1 LYLTFLRAFS
11 RLDRTGKFQ
20 MIEPSELVEQF
31 RAHAA
36 RCRRLARLCP
46 HDLLAAEMN
55 RIADDCLSSANQCE
69 SDPAGW
75 SPLALKA

>member
-1 LYLTFLRAFS
+1 
-11 RLDRTGKFQ
+11 

-36 RCRRLARLCP
+36 RCRQLARLCP
-46 HDLLAAEMN
+46 HDFLATEMN
-55 RIADDCLSSANQCE
+55 RIADDCLSSASKCE
-69 SDPAGW
+69 SDPAAW